1 MVTGFIKLN
10 GLTVGAVANRTVV
23 YDDEM
28 KETAKFDA
36 VLSPEGCE
44 KAAEFVNFCDS
55 FNIPVLTLT
64 NVKATRL
71 QYVRRSTLQGSS

>member
-23 YDDEM
+23 YDEDM

-36 VLSPEGCE
+36 VLSP
-44 KAAEFVNFCDS
+44 
-55 FNIPVLTLT
+55 
-64 NVKATRL
+64 
-71 QYVRRSTLQGSS
+71 